1 MKLTVNASIRAELFD
16 IQKTLV
22 KVISIAAGGI
32 IFLAGALLQ
41 LLHPADTM
49 GLPHRICIVSLF
61 GITAF
66 IASRKKLSYRIVES
80 SLALSSA
87 LFLSRMFIMYYD
99 SGLAPIHIIVILL
112 ASVGLS
118 GVFIYKASL
127 IIINIPSLIFLIY
140 TSSYPPPQQA
150 MPINTGFVY
159 LVCAAIVGYFLTLQ
173 KVYLI
178 NKSLAL
184 EFHKNTV
191 INNLQE
197 GVMLLDANGKAVTM
211 NEAMCSIS
219 GLDRTQIANRAD
231 LARNWQPLEAD
242 SITPL
247 NADKFP
253 SLVALSTGK
262 AVKDFPMAIKRADN
276 HISYLEVTA
285 NPILSQAQ
293 PYKIEFVLVTARDVS
308 ELKKAQDVIENQKL
322 QTLANSKLTAL
333 GEMAAGIAHE
343 INNPLTIIL
352 GRVDHMRR
360 LVTSG
365 KASESELNQSLD
377 KILNTTYRISKIVK
391 SMKSLSREHEGD
403 DFVHSNLKEIIDDI
417 INVSND
423 HFSKNEIKVTSA
435 IDSSLEL
442 DCNPGLISQVFMNLL
457 SNSIDAIKS
466 QTNDRW
472 VNIEAHVKDATLY
485 ISFSDSGPG
494 IPLNIQEKI
503 MLPFF
508 TTKEAGKGTGIGLS
522 LCRTIITNHNG
533 KLYIDN
539 ESKTT
544 TFKIE
549 LPVRQSKNQKYKS
562 A

>member
-1 MKLTVNASIRAELFD
+1 MKLTLNTSIRVELFE

-22 KVISIAAGGI
+22 KIISLATAGI
-32 IFLAGALLQ
+32 IFLAGAMLQ
-41 LLHPADTM
+41 LLHPTDTM
-49 GLPHRICIVSLF
+49 GLPHRLFIVSLF
-61 GITAF
+61 GITAY
-66 IASRKKLSYRIVES
+66 IASRKKLPYRVVES
-80 SLALSSA
+80 SLAISAA
-87 LFLSRMFIMYYD
+87 LFLSRMFIMYYE

-127 IIINIPSLIFLIY
+127 IIVNIPSMIFLMY
-140 TSSYPPPQQA
+140 ASFYPPFHQA

-197 GVMLLDANGKAVTM
+197 GVMLLDTNGKAVTM
-211 NEAMCSIS
+211 NEAMCTIT

-231 LARNWQPLEAD
+231 LSRNWQPLEAD

-247 NADKFP
+247 TAEKFP
-253 SLVALSTGK
+253 SLIALSTGK

-276 HISYLEVTA
+276 KIFYLEVTA
-285 NPILSQAQ
+285 NPILSQTQ
-293 PYKIEFVLVTARDVS
+293 PHKIEFVLVTARDVS
-308 ELKKAQDVIENQKL
+308 ELKKAQEVIENQKL

-352 GRVDHMRR
+352 GRVDHMQR
-360 LVTSG
+360 LVNSG

-377 KILNTTYRISKIVK
+377 KILKTTFRISKIVK

-403 DFVHSNLKEIIDDI
+403 DFARSSLKEIIDDI
-417 INVSND
+417 INVSSD
-423 HFSKNEIKVTSA
+423 HFSKNEIKVSSY
-435 IDSSLEL
+435 IDSALEL

-457 SNSIDAIKS
+457 SNSIDAIKN
-466 QTNDRW
+466 QTNERW
-472 VNIEAHVKDATLY
+472 VNIEAHAKDATLY

-494 IPLNIQEKI
+494 IPPIIQEKI

-522 LCRTIITNHNG
+522 LCRTIIANHNG
-533 KLYIDN
+533 KFYIDN

-549 LPVRQSKNQKYKS
+549 LPVKQSKTNRYKS